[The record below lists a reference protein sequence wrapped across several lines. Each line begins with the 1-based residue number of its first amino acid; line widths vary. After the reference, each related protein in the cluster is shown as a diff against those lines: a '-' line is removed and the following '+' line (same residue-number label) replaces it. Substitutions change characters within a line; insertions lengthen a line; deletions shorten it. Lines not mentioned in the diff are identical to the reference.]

1 MNNFKGLEEKFK
13 KTASQKSEIEG
24 HWTQIRWTPDLISN
38 EQISIGIF
46 LEENG
51 FIHTKFIEDYGR
63 LECVYGSDIS
73 NNIELAIDLIEYLL
87 KRDWKKSVSPQ
98 LIFNQRGFAR
108 GDSPQAILDKLFSR
122 VVPFGKPHN
131 LQNEPTDRFPTYR
144 TSNLITNIK
153 SHIFNQIGDTVYD
166 IFPETSWLDIKIG
179 KKTHQIDIPIR
190 PKGTK
195 QLGNINSTIY
205 KTYDKFEI
213 SCLAAL
219 TDLQLAKKCGLGDDA
234 VLFTLLPNDYFLR
247 LLPEAEQEKRSN
259 FLKEFEWKL
268 EMNEIE
274 HQKYFEESD
283 ISNKILRWAQNN
295 SLTPD
300 LFN

>member
-13 KTASQKSEIEG
+13 QNLPQKNTIEG
-24 HWTQIRWTPDLISN
+24 HWAQIRWTPDLVTN

-46 LEENG
+46 FEENG

-63 LECVYGSDIS
+63 LECVYGNDIS
-73 NNIELAIDLIEYLL
+73 NNLELAIDLIEYLL

-98 LIFNQRGFAR
+98 LMFDQRGFAR
-108 GDSPQAILDKLFSR
+108 GDSIQAILEKLFDR
-122 VVPFGKPHN
+122 AVPFGKPHN
-131 LQNEPTDRFPTYR
+131 SLNEPVNRFPTYR
-144 TSNLITNIK
+144 TSNLINNVKSNIY
-153 SHIFNQIGDTVYD
+153 NQIKENVYD
-166 IFPETSWLDIKIG
+166 IFPEKSWLDVKIG
-179 KKTHQIDIPIR
+179 QKTHQIDVPIR

-195 QLGNINSTIY
+195 QVGNINSTIY

-234 VLFTLLPNDYFLR
+234 VLFTLLPNDTLLS
-247 LLPEAEQEKRSN
+247 LLPEQEQEKRFN

-268 EMNEIE
+268 EMNEIA

-283 ISNKILRWAQNN
+283 ISNEILVWAHKTIP
-295 SLTPD
+295 TPD

>member
-13 KTASQKSEIEG
+13 KKSPQVSTIEG
-24 HWTQIRWTPDLISN
+24 HWTQIRWTPDLVSG
-38 EQISIGIF
+38 EQISIGVF

-63 LECVYGSDIS
+63 LECVYGRDIS
-73 NNIELAIDLIEYLL
+73 NNLELAIDLIEYLL

-98 LIFNQRGFAR
+98 LIFDQRGFAR
-108 GDSPQAILDKLFSR
+108 GESIQSILDKLFNR
-122 VVPFGKPHN
+122 AVPFGKPHDMPH
-131 LQNEPTDRFPTYR
+131 EPIDRFPTYR

-153 SHIFNQIGDTVYD
+153 SRIFNQIGETVYD
-166 IFPETSWLDIKIG
+166 IFPEKSWLDISIG
-179 KKTHQIDIPIR
+179 QKVHQIDVPIR

-195 QLGNINSTIY
+195 QVGSINSTIY
-205 KTYDKFEI
+205 KTYDKFEV

-219 TDLQLAKKCGLGDDA
+219 TDLQLAKKSGLGDDA
-234 VLFTLLPNDYFLR
+234 VLFTLLPNDYSLS
-247 LLPEAEQEKRSN
+247 LLPEAEQEKRFN

-268 EMNEIE
+268 EMNEIT
-274 HQKYFEESD
+274 HKKYFEEID
-283 ISNKILRWAQNN
+283 ISDNILNWAKKTIPH
-295 SLTPD
+295 SD

>member
-13 KTASQKSEIEG
+13 KIQPQESIVDG
-24 HWTQIRWTPDLISN
+24 RWTQIRWTPDLISN
-38 EQISIGIF
+38 EQIAIGVF

-73 NNIELAIDLIEYLL
+73 NNLELAIDLIEYLL

-98 LIFNQRGFAR
+98 LILDHRGYAS
-108 GDSPQAILDKLFSR
+108 GESTQAILDKLFYR
-122 VVPFGKPHN
+122 VVPFGKPHDVP
-131 LQNEPTDRFPTYR
+131 NEIADRFPTYR

-153 SHIFNQIGDTVYD
+153 SRIFSQIGDDVYN
-166 IFPETSWLDIKIG
+166 IFPEKSWLDIKIG
-179 KKTHQIDIPIR
+179 KDIHQIDLPIR
-190 PKGTK
+190 PNGTK
-195 QLGNINSTIY
+195 QVGNINSTIY
-205 KTYDKFEI
+205 KTYDKFEVN
-213 SCLAAL
+213 CLTAL
-219 TDLQLAKKCGLGDDA
+219 TDLQLAKKCGLGEDA
-234 VLFTLLPNDYFLR
+234 ILFTLLPNDYSLS
-247 LLPEAEQEKRSN
+247 LLPEQEQEKRAN

-274 HQKYFEESD
+274 HQKYYEESD
-283 ISNKILRWAQNN
+283 ISDNILSWAKK
-295 SLTPD
+295 SAPAPD

>member
-13 KTASQKSEIEG
+13 KTVSQKSEVEG
-24 HWTQIRWTPDLISN
+24 HWTQIRWIPDLISN

-73 NNIELAIDLIEYLL
+73 NNIELAIELIEYLL

-108 GDSPQAILDKLFSR
+108 GDSSQAILDKLFSR

-234 VLFTLLPNDYFLR
+234 VLFTLLPNDYSLR
-247 LLPEAEQEKRSN
+247 LLPEAEQEKRYN

-274 HQKYFEESD
+274 HQKYLEESD
-283 ISNKILRWAQNN
+283 ISNKILSWARNN

>member
-13 KTASQKSEIEG
+13 KKQPQESIVDG
-24 HWTQIRWTPDLISN
+24 RWTQIRWTPDLISN
-38 EQISIGIF
+38 EQIAIGVF

-73 NNIELAIDLIEYLL
+73 HNLELAIDLIEYLL

-98 LIFNQRGFAR
+98 LILDHRGYAS
-108 GDSPQAILDKLFSR
+108 GESTQAILDKLFNR
-122 VVPFGKPHN
+122 VVPFGKPHDVP
-131 LQNEPTDRFPTYR
+131 NEIVDRFPTYR

-153 SHIFNQIGDTVYD
+153 SRIFSQIGDDVYN
-166 IFPETSWLDIKIG
+166 IFPEKSWLDIKIG
-179 KKTHQIDIPIR
+179 KDTHQIDLPIR
-190 PKGTK
+190 PNGTK
-195 QLGNINSTIY
+195 QVGNINSTIY
-205 KTYDKFEI
+205 KTYDKFEVN
-213 SCLAAL
+213 CLTAL
-219 TDLQLAKKCGLGDDA
+219 TDLQLAKKCGLGEDA
-234 VLFTLLPNDYFLR
+234 ILFTLLPNDYSLS
-247 LLPEAEQEKRSN
+247 LLPEQEQEKRAN

-274 HQKYFEESD
+274 HQKYYEESD
-283 ISNKILRWAQNN
+283 ISDNILSWSKKAMPA
-295 SLTPD
+295 PD